1 MEKAVII
8 GISAIAVIVLAG
20 VFITNFA
27 EMALFISV
35 ILMAG
40 IAVLMAI
47 DSTRTTKEQLQV
59 VKNLLKK

>member
-1 MEKAVII
+1 MEKAIII
-8 GISAIAVIVLAG
+8 GFAAIAISLLAG
-20 VFITNFA
+20 IAVTNFA

-47 DSTRTTKEQLQV
+47 DSTRTTKEQIQV